1 MPTTRSAR
9 SDDLDGKRR
18 ERAGRP
24 NRGPRVGSAG
34 RLGAIGLLAVGS
46 IVASAAWSSPSF
58 AAAGVS
64 LGTAGPFAVLAGTAV
79 TNVPTSSITGD
90 VGLSPAAGSN
100 YAGITTSQVTGTI
113 YSTNV
118 SGPAGDVVNP
128 SLLTGAKNDLVTAF
142 GQAAGKTPTA
152 TFVAG
157 DNQLGGKT
165 LVAGTYAFG
174 HASTANLTAAQ
185 PLVLN
190 GQGNVN
196 ATFVFQASSD
206 LVTASNSLVEL
217 ENGAQACNVFWV
229 VGSSAT
235 LSSSST
241 FVGTLMALTSTTV
254 NSGATIQ
261 GRLLARN
268 GAVTLDSDT
277 IVAPTSCASP
287 PTTTTT
293 ASTTSTTPGGGGSGG
308 SGAGGMG
315 GGGLGATGNGAVIP
329 LGAPATGLGGTVA
342 AGPSV
347 ALLGIGAL
355 LILGSVAVASSVVVR
370 RRRSRTVMMDD
381 EALG

>member
-1 MPTTRSAR
+1 MLACV
-9 SDDLDGKRR
+9 L
-18 ERAGRP
+18 A
-24 NRGPRVGSAG
+24 GSAV
-34 RLGAIGLLAVGS
+34 LAAGAWSTAS
-46 IVASAAWSSPSF
+46 SAAS
-58 AAAGVS
+58 GVS
-64 LGTAGPFAVLAGTAV
+64 LNTAAPFAVLAGTAV

-100 YAGITTSQVTGTI
+100 YAGLTTSQVTGTI
-113 YSTNV
+113 YSTNA

-128 SLLTGAKNDLVTAF
+128 GLLTQAKNDLVTAF
-142 GQAAGKTPTA
+142 GEAAGKTPTT
-152 TFVAG
+152 TFSAG

-190 GQGNVN
+190 GQGDVN

-206 LVTASNSLVEL
+206 LVTASNSVVVL

-241 FVGTLMALTSTTV
+241 FVGTLMALTSTSV
-254 NSGATIQ
+254 NAGATIQ

-277 IVAPTSCASP
+277 IVAPTSCQTAP
-287 PTTTTT
+287 PTTTTTT
-293 ASTTSTTPGGGGSGG
+293 ASTTSTTPGGGGPG
-308 SGAGGMG
+308 
-315 GGGLGATGNGAVIP
+315 TPGNGSPTGTAPSAIIP
-329 LGAPATGLGGTVA
+329 AGSPATGLGGTASSGPSMVMLSVA
-342 AGPSV
+342 A
-347 ALLGIGAL
+347 LL
-355 LILGSVAVASSVVVR
+355 LIGSAAAAGRVVTR
-370 RRRSRTVMMDD
+370 RRREPSPVKD
-381 EALG
+381 EEARH